1 MVEKRPGVVAESPRM
16 REFTELCVRAWRRH
30 LAEQAAKEQQD
41 GR

>member
-1 MVEKRPGVVAESPRM
+1 MVEKRPWVVAESARM

-30 LAEQAAKEQQD
+30 LAEQAGKEQQD